1 MAGGALPF
9 RVAGKDGP
17 GCAGLFFFAFS
28 ARTVTSP
35 FRFKADGGH
44 AGTAQPSDPGHSA
57 VTWPP
62 RVHRSIGP

>member
-17 GCAGLFFFAFS
+17 GCAGLFFLAFS

-35 FRFKADGGH
+35 FRFKAD
-44 AGTAQPSDPGHSA
+44 ARARRNRLTLVIRP
-57 VTWPP
+57 
-62 RVHRSIGP
+62 